1 MKSHI
6 LVLFFI
12 PAFIA
17 NAQENP
23 VKIAAEVLISGN
35 RTSSFSSGVESCNGF
50 GTGIHLLFMEDR
62 PVNLILGLEF
72 NRSGS
77 MQKEILISNYI
88 WNENVVHK
96 TNCISFP
103 IGIRYNLGT
112 KTKIFAEAGIYS
124 NLMLWTKET
133 GITHQT
139 APTNNKTYEFEDWHY
154 MGGSFG
160 VCISTGIRIPVSNH
174 EFIIKPDYR
183 LTLIPLQING
193 VNIYDSFLRLNIGL
207 RF

>member
-6 LVLFFI
+6 LVLFFL
-12 PAFIA
+12 PVFIV
-17 NAQENP
+17 NAQENSI
-23 VKIAAEVLISGN
+23 KIAREFLISGN
-35 RTSSFSSGVESCNGF
+35 RTTSFSSAVENRNGF
-50 GTGIHLLFMEDR
+50 GAGIHVLFMEDR
-62 PVNLILGLEF
+62 PVNLIMGLEF

-88 WNENVVHK
+88 WNENVVYK

-103 IGIRYNLGT
+103 IGFRYNLGT
-112 KTKIFAEAGIYS
+112 KTKIFAEAGIFS

-139 APTNNKTYEFEDWHY
+139 VPTNYITYEFEDLY
-154 MGGSFG
+154 YLGRSFG
-160 VCISTGIRIPVSNH
+160 FSFGAGIRIPVSRF

-183 LTLIPLQING
+183 LTLIPLQLNG
-193 VNIYDSFLRLNIGL
+193 VEIYDSYLRLNLGM